1 MNVLIVG
8 GAGYV
13 GGAITDLLIKKKYN
27 VSVYDNLLYEEQF
40 MKDCQFIYGDIREEK
55 KLKKLFKKYD
65 AVIWAAALV
74 GDGACNINPR
84 LTNKLNYD
92 SVKFLKKNF
101 KGKIIFF
108 STCSVYGAQNNILN
122 EKSPTNPLSLY
133 ALTKLKSE
141 KILKDTNATIFRLG
155 TLFGLSDQFSR
166 IRMDL
171 VVNTLTAKAYLEN
184 KIYVYGGE
192 QYRPLL
198 HVKDVANA
206 VHCALVR
213 KSVKG
218 IFNLSLGNYK
228 IFDLAKEVKKH
239 FRKLVVIKQPM
250 PFQDTR
256 NYKVD
261 NSESI
266 KKLKFNAKITV
277 EEGVIEVKKLLTE
290 KRIKN
295 VNSPRYTNQKY
306 LEVFSKN
313 EKI

>member
-1 MNVLIVG
+1 M
-8 GAGYV
+8 
-13 GGAITDLLIKKKYN
+13 
-27 VSVYDNLLYEEQF
+27 
-40 MKDCQFIYGDIREEK
+40 
-55 KLKKLFKKYD
+55 
-65 AVIWAAALV
+65 
-74 GDGACNINPR
+74 
-84 LTNKLNYD
+84 
-92 SVKFLKKNF
+92 
-101 KGKIIFF
+101 
-108 STCSVYGAQNNILN
+108 
-122 EKSPTNPLSLY
+122 
-133 ALTKLKSE
+133 
-141 KILKDTNATIFRLG
+141 
-155 TLFGLSDQFSR
+155 
-166 IRMDL
+166 
-171 VVNTLTAKAYLEN
+171 
-184 KIYVYGGE
+184 
-192 QYRPLL
+192 
-198 HVKDVANA
+198 
-206 VHCALVR
+206 HCALVR

-277 EEGVIEVKKLLTE
+277 EEGVIEVKKLLIE

>member
-1 MNVLIVG
+1 M
-8 GAGYV
+8 
-13 GGAITDLLIKKKYN
+13 
-27 VSVYDNLLYEEQF
+27 SVYDNLLYEEQF

-101 KGKIIFF
+101 KGKIIFSLHVQYMVRKIIF
-108 STCSVYGAQNNILN
+108 LN

-192 QYRPLL
+192 QYRPL
-198 HVKDVANA
+198 
-206 VHCALVR
+206 
-213 KSVKG
+213 
-218 IFNLSLGNYK
+218 Y
-228 IFDLAKEVKKH
+228 
-239 FRKLVVIKQPM
+239 M
-250 PFQDTR
+250 
-256 NYKVD
+256 
-261 NSESI
+261 
-266 KKLKFNAKITV
+266 
-277 EEGVIEVKKLLTE
+277 
-290 KRIKN
+290 
-295 VNSPRYTNQKY
+295 
-306 LEVFSKN
+306 
-313 EKI
+313 

>member
-1 MNVLIVG
+1 M
-8 GAGYV
+8 
-13 GGAITDLLIKKKYN
+13 
-27 VSVYDNLLYEEQF
+27 F
-40 MKDCQFIYGDIREEK
+40 
-55 KLKKLFKKYD
+55 
-65 AVIWAAALV
+65 
-74 GDGACNINPR
+74 
-84 LTNKLNYD
+84 
-92 SVKFLKKNF
+92 
-101 KGKIIFF
+101 
-108 STCSVYGAQNNILN
+108 
-122 EKSPTNPLSLY
+122 
-133 ALTKLKSE
+133 
-141 KILKDTNATIFRLG
+141 
-155 TLFGLSDQFSR
+155 
-166 IRMDL
+166 
-171 VVNTLTAKAYLEN
+171 
-184 KIYVYGGE
+184 GGE

-228 IFDLAKEVKKH
+228 IFDLATEVKKH
-239 FRKLVVIKQPM
+239 FKKLVVIKQPM